1 MTFSVAYAQRDGVV
15 AHLALAGELDMSTAP
30 ELNAELDRLAGDGVR
45 HLLLDLRELTFCD
58 STGIAAF
65 VRGDNR
71 AAADGGWLRVTGATG
86 RVARVLQVTGLAEVL
101 RYDGDETGQLPADPP
116 APRSQSAR

>member
-1 MTFSVAYAQRDGVV
+1 MALTVTYAQRNGGT
-15 AHLALAGELDMSTAP
+15 ACLRLAGELDMSSAP
-30 ELNAELDRLAGDGVR
+30 QLNAALDRLAAAGQR
-45 HLLLDLRELTFCD
+45 QLLIDLTELTFCD

-71 AAADGGWLRVTGATG
+71 AAAEGGWLRLTGATG

-101 RYDGDETGQLPADPP
+101 RYDAEPSGPASP
-116 APRSQSAR
+116 SAF

>member
-1 MTFSVAYAQRDGVV
+1 MTFTVAYAWRDG
-15 AHLALAGELDMSTAP
+15 APACLRLAGELDMSTAP
-30 ELNAELDRLAGDGVR
+30 ELNAAIDGLLADGTRQFLV
-45 HLLLDLRELTFCD
+45 DLTELTFCD

-71 AAADGGWLRVTGATG
+71 ASVEGGWLRVTGAAG

-101 RYDGDETGQLPADPP
+101 TYDAVSD
-116 APRSQSAR
+116 PRSQSAS

>member
-1 MTFSVAYAQRDGVV
+1 MTFTVTYAPWDGGG
-15 AHLALAGELDMSTAP
+15 ALLRLAGELDMSSAP
-30 ELNAELDRLAGDGVR
+30 ELNAAVDRLAAAGER
-45 HLLLDLRELTFCD
+45 HLLVDLTELTFCD

-101 RYDGDETGQLPADPP
+101 TYDGDLPNP
-116 APRSQSAR
+116 ASPSAP